1 MLSDTIGEDTVDCIN
16 TASGYQIRVNGVEIG
31 FISYHESRAKSKAE
45 SFQFAAMIAL
55 KEKQRQERN
64 LAMFNFE
71 CPFMVQEILDSVTD
85 SATVISVN
93 FVTQSGE
100 TRTYR
105 GTLGVGVNK
114 SHSVAINTESGW
126 KRFSVDRVTN
136 IEILG

>member
-1 MLSDTIGEDTVDCIN
+1 
-16 TASGYQIRVNGVEIG
+16 
-31 FISYHESRAKSKAE
+31 
-45 SFQFAAMIAL
+45 
-55 KEKQRQERN
+55 
-64 LAMFNFE
+64 MFSFE

-85 SATVISVN
+85 SATTVSVE

-105 GTLGVGVNK
+105 GSLDVGVNK
-114 SHSVAINTESGW
+114 SQSVAILTDNGW

>member
-1 MLSDTIGEDTVDCIN
+1 
-16 TASGYQIRVNGVEIG
+16 
-31 FISYHESRAKSKAE
+31 
-45 SFQFAAMIAL
+45 
-55 KEKQRQERN
+55 
-64 LAMFNFE
+64 MFSFE
-71 CPFMVQEILDSVTD
+71 CPFMVQSVLDSVTD
-85 SATVISVN
+85 SATIVSVE

-105 GTLGVGVNK
+105 GTLDVGVNK

>member
-1 MLSDTIGEDTVDCIN
+1 
-16 TASGYQIRVNGVEIG
+16 
-31 FISYHESRAKSKAE
+31 
-45 SFQFAAMIAL
+45 
-55 KEKQRQERN
+55 
-64 LAMFNFE
+64 MFNFE
-71 CPFMVQEILDSVTD
+71 CPFMVQSVLDSVTD
-85 SATVISVN
+85 SATIVSVE

-105 GTLGVGVNK
+105 GTLDVGANK

>member
-1 MLSDTIGEDTVDCIN
+1 
-16 TASGYQIRVNGVEIG
+16 
-31 FISYHESRAKSKAE
+31 
-45 SFQFAAMIAL
+45 
-55 KEKQRQERN
+55 
-64 LAMFNFE
+64 MFSFE

-85 SATVISVN
+85 STTIVSVE

-105 GTLGVGVNK
+105 GSLDVGANK
-114 SHSVAINTESGW
+114 SQSVAILTDNGW